1 MLDVVDRSGRIEA
14 EMSSF
19 ALTPIETRILGCL
32 LEKERLTPENYPL
45 SLNSLT
51 AACNQSTNRE
61 PVVSYDEKTVDA
73 GLTSLREKKL
83 ASVIFGAGSRV
94 QKYRHKLLEHYNLT
108 PAEVGLICVLL
119 LRGPQT
125 PGELRIRTERMHTF
139 ESVADVQAKL
149 DELSRGDAPLIRVL
163 DARPG
168 QKERRYIQLL
178 SAEQPESA
186 EIASTQSFA
195 PEPAHQDSASLAKID
210 AMAKEIADLRTEL
223 QQLREEFAAFRKQF
237 E

>member
-1 MLDVVDRSGRIEA
+1 MP
-14 EMSSF
+14 SF
-19 ALTPIETRILGCL
+19 SLTAVESRILGCL

-45 SLNSLT
+45 SLNGLT
-51 AACNQSTNRE
+51 VACNQSTNRE

-108 PAEVGLICVLL
+108 PGEVGLICVLL
-119 LRGPQT
+119 LRGGQT
-125 PGELRIRTERMHTF
+125 PGELRIRTERMHSF

-149 DELSRGDAPLIRVL
+149 DELTRGDAPLVRML

-168 QKERRYIQLL
+168 QKERRYVQLF
-178 SAEQPESA
+178 SAEQPLNEDEPSGETAPRESSREDA
-186 EIASTQSFA
+186 GSTA
-195 PEPAHQDSASLAKID
+195 KIETLAK
-210 AMAKEIADLRTEL
+210 EVADLRTEL
-223 QQLREEFAAFRKQF
+223 AQLREEFAAFRKQF

>member
-1 MLDVVDRSGRIEA
+1 LDVSLLYSR
-14 EMSSF
+14 MSSF
-19 ALTPIETRILGCL
+19 TLTPVETRILGCL

-45 SLNSLT
+45 SLNSVT

-108 PAEVGLICVLL
+108 PAEVALLCVLL

-125 PGELRIRTERMHTF
+125 PGELRIRSERMHAF

-149 DELSRGDAPLIRVL
+149 DELCLGDTPLVHMR

-168 QKERRYIQLL
+168 QKERRYIQLF
-178 SAEQPESA
+178 SAEQPE
-186 EIASTQSFA
+186 
-195 PEPAHQDSASLAKID
+195 EPASAGEPAIREASRDDTSSPAKIE
-210 AMAKEIADLRTEL
+210 ALEKEVADLRSEL
-223 QQLREEFAAFRKQF
+223 TQLREEFAAFRKQF